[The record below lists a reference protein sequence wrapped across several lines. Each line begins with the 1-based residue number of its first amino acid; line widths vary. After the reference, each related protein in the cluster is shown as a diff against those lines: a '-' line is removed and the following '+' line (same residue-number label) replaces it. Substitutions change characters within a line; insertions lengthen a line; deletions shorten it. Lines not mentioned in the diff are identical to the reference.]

1 MVDLPAPF
9 WPISA
14 CTSPAATLRFALRRA
29 GTPPKLI
36 WMSCISRSGERPALG
51 DGGVGLPDCVT
62 SILLLQMLYGGRRS
76 GSRHLPIV
84 VRKTKRSDGPSW
96 HGHVAPNPSRP
107 PRRRKGDVLRDAPK
121 SSELTSSGGGDLLR

>member
-1 MVDLPAPF
+1 MPASRACLGVRKSTSWPSKRTVPEPRRYAPVRILIMVDLPAPF

-62 SILLLQMLYGGRRS
+62 SILLLQMRYGGR
-76 GSRHLPIV
+76 G
-84 VRKTKRSDGPSW
+84 
-96 HGHVAPNPSRP
+96 
-107 PRRRKGDVLRDAPK
+107 RDAPPPPPH
-121 SSELTSSGGGDLLR
+121 GGEQ